1 MSSWP
6 ARRSARAS
14 SSRSHSPAQTAIR
27 RTSPIPIASTFIAR
41 THATRSRSRTARTC
55 ASGCTWRGWRRTPPW
70 SAFLPGSP
78 ASGSIPT
85 GPRRPAASCFA
96 SRRRSTR
103 SGEFDAA
110 RRNRQDLG
118 GTGVPPCEMAEAT
131 GTQAIDRA
139 AQLLVRVVE
148 SVQPPSVGE
157 LAERAGLPKST
168 TSRLV
173 GALERQ
179 GLVQRLGERGRLTA
193 GPVLL
198 RYANRDVSSTLVE
211 LAAPSLRRLADASG
225 ETINLAVRGVDGVEH
240 LAQEDTAHYVGVT
253 DWVGRRVPFDLAA
266 NGKCF
271 LAFGGTADVT
281 PELARVRAR
290 GYATSVDELE
300 LGLS

>member
-1 MSSWP
+1 
-6 ARRSARAS
+6 
-14 SSRSHSPAQTAIR
+14 
-27 RTSPIPIASTFIAR
+27 
-41 THATRSRSRTARTC
+41 
-55 ASGCTWRGWRRTPPW
+55 
-70 SAFLPGSP
+70 
-78 ASGSIPT
+78 
-85 GPRRPAASCFA
+85 
-96 SRRRSTR
+96 
-103 SGEFDAA
+103 
-110 RRNRQDLG
+110 
-118 GTGVPPCEMAEAT
+118 MAET
-131 GTQAIDRA
+131 SGTQAIDRA

-148 SVQPPSVGE
+148 SAQPPSVGE
-157 LAERAGLPKST
+157 LAQRAGLPKST

-173 GALERQ
+173 SALERQ

-271 LAFGGTADVT
+271 LAFGGTTDVT

-300 LGLS
+300 LGLSALAAPVFAPPGEALAALSISGPSARLTSERIAKLAPLLIDEAQQLAERLGHRDHTRGAA